1 LCIIREGLEYG
12 ALMERT
18 MALPNGVSSTN
29 RNGSHRANGQP
40 KTERTPRRIILL
52 TDGEQSEPAEVLLEL
67 RGEEITGNR
76 LHSEIQK
83 QAAAHPGRLF
93 AAEWLGKL
101 GWTRFL
107 WCRK

>member
-1 LCIIREGLEYG
+1 
-12 ALMERT
+12 MEHA
-18 MALPNGVSSTN
+18 MASSNGVN
-29 RNGSHRANGQP
+29 HVNGTPKATTDPPGQRA
-40 KTERTPRRIILL
+40 PRRLVLL
-52 TDGEQSEPAEVLLEL
+52 TADEQSASGEVLLEL
-67 RGEEITGNR
+67 RGEEISGKR

-83 QAAAHPGRLF
+83 LAAEHPGRWV